1 MRIEPLVGPYG
12 KLPLL
17 IRDDDTNFFTKDH
30 MLESIYS
37 EAWNKG
43 FRLSLSVVPAQR
55 GIDDLCVPPDF
66 RQTGLSYSITNNERL
81 TKFLRDKLRGGMIE
95 ILQHGFSHS
104 IARGYRGEFGVN
116 ASVQEANLNNA
127 ISIMN
132 NAFGIRPRFFV
143 PPYDDISHKNLQ
155 LVKKYGL
162 IPIYGKENIQK
173 FFRSPFVPTFFKKRV
188 AKKIY
193 HKFGKSAY
201 VVPIMVNIVSN
212 SQNSKVSSSN
222 INKAGVNGCDDNSLD
237 SQVAEGEVINTLP
250 PIGLSFEKL
259 LSPLSFLDSI
269 SKVVSLASSN
279 RNSISSLCIINHYH
293 QYFYDWNQ
301 SISRTE
307 MFNTWQKLLRC
318 LSGDVA
324 FNDKQYLDFGWKT
337 TFSELYKRALKIR
350 RNINAAKTGAKI
362 VIHSI
367 SDSEKID
374 NLSFLISQRSPDLSH
389 VSDNITLEKETNIVT
404 IKEVL
409 PRSKFTIYM
418 K

>member
-1 MRIEPLVGPYG
+1 MRIEPLVGPCG

-17 IRDDDTNFFTKDH
+17 IRDDDTNFFTKDN

-37 EAWNKG
+37 EVWNKG
-43 FRLSLSVVPAQR
+43 FRVSLSVIPSQR
-55 GIDDLCVPPDF
+55 GINDLCVPPDF
-66 RQTGLSYSITNNERL
+66 RQTGLSYSITNNESL
-81 TKFLRDKLRGGMIE
+81 TKFLKNKLRGGLIE

-104 IARGYRGEFGVN
+104 IVRGYRGEFGVN
-116 ASVQEANLNNA
+116 ASDQEANLNNA

-132 NAFGIRPRFFV
+132 DAFGIRPSFFV
-143 PPYDDISHKNLQ
+143 PPYDDISYKNLQ

-162 IPIYGKENIQK
+162 IPIYGKESIQK
-173 FFRSPFVPTFFKKRV
+173 FFRSPFIPSFFKKRV

-201 VVPIMVNIVSN
+201 VVPVMVNIVSN
-212 SQNSKVSSSN
+212 SLNSKVSSSN

-237 SQVAEGEVINTLP
+237 SQVDEGEVINTLP

-259 LSPLSFLDSI
+259 LSPVSFLDSI
-269 SKVVSLASSN
+269 SKIVSLASSN

-318 LSGDVA
+318 LMGDIA
-324 FNDKQYLDFGWKT
+324 FNDNRYLDFGWKT

-350 RNINAAKTGAKI
+350 RNITAAKTGAKI

-367 SDSEKID
+367 SDSDKID
-374 NLSFLISQRSPDLSH
+374 NLSFLISQRSVDLSH
-389 VSDNITLEKETNIVT
+389 VSDDIIFEKETSIVT